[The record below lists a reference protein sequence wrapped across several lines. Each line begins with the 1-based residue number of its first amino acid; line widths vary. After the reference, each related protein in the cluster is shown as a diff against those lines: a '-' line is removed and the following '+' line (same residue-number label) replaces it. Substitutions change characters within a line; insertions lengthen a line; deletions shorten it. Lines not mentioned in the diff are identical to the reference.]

1 MPVDDQLLRFFG
13 LLADVRT
20 MFLDIQRRAER
31 SPALKDISVQ
41 VIPVRTGASGTA
53 GDGLLVSV
61 PLAATLVGAS
71 DPQKEELEISL
82 LLRFEAG
89 SWEAEA
95 GIGWITSYG
104 LETFEEIDAR
114 ADSFDELA
122 RAVPAMI
129 QWLETRFA
137 EVVPL
142 LPAKAVS

>member
-13 LLADVRT
+13 FLADARA
-20 MFLDIQRRAER
+20 MFLGIQRRAER
-31 SPALKDISVQ
+31 SPALKDFSVQ
-41 VIPVRTGASGTA
+41 VIPVRA
-53 GDGLLVSV
+53 GSAGSDSLLVSI
-61 PLAATLVGAS
+61 PLAATLVEAA
-71 DPQKEELEISL
+71 DPQKQELEISL

-142 LPAKAVS
+142 LPAKAGS